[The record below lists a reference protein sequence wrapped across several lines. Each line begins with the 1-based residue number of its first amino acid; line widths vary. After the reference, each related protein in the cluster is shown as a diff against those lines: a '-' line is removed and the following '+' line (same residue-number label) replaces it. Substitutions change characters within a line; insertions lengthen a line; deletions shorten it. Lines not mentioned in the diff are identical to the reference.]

1 MLTVTI
7 SGADKTAAALARIG
21 AAMKRP
27 LMLGLDAM
35 MKDQVN
41 RTFSRQAD
49 PVTGSPWKR
58 TGPLALRNRPS
69 GGGQT
74 LRATAGGLLDSIVSR
89 APMVTD
95 TSVTI
100 GTDKAYGPIH
110 QTGGIVRPKTAKKLA
125 IPLTREAVRAGSA
138 RRWMAQNQ
146 KKYFF
151 TPNAICKREP
161 GGRVVAHF
169 ARLDSSTIPM
179 RRYLGIGPEYG
190 REIEAFVVKV
200 AERAAS
206 SGGGA

>member
-7 SGADKTAAALARIG
+7 SGADKTAAALARMG
-21 AAMKRP
+21 AAMRRP
-27 LMLGLDAM
+27 LMLGLDAA

-41 RTFSRQAD
+41 RTFSRQRD
-49 PVTGSPWKR
+49 PVTGTPWKR

-100 GTDKAYGPIH
+100 GTDKVYGPIH
-110 QTGGIVRPKTAKKLA
+110 QTGGIVRPKSAKKLA

-138 RRWMAQNQ
+138 KRWMSQNSG
-146 KKYFF
+146 KYFF
-151 TPNAICKREP
+151 TPGAICKRE

-179 RRYLGIGPEYG
+179 RRYLGLGPEYA
-190 REIEAFVVKV
+190 REIENFVVKV
-200 AERAAS
+200 AERAAG